1 MSQQPRSTAAPEA
14 DYRVPLLNV
23 ANVLTVV
30 RLVLV
35 PVFVWLVLQPG
46 EPVRLAATLVFVVA
60 AFTDQ
65 LDGHLARSWNLVT
78 NFGKIADPIADKA
91 LTLTAFL
98 LLSVSG
104 ILWWWVTIVILVREL
119 GITVLR
125 FVMLRKSV
133 VMPASAGGKVKTT
146 LQMLGLVCLL
156 TPWGLLLPQGASQV
170 LRGVGYVAVGAAL
183 LVTVATGVDYVL
195 KAVRLSRQKQD

>member
-1 MSQQPRSTAAPEA
+1 M
-14 DYRVPLLNV
+14 PLLNV
-23 ANVLTVV
+23 ANALTVV
-30 RLVLV
+30 RLALV
-35 PVFVWLVLQPG
+35 PVFVWLMLQPG
-46 EPVRLAATLVFVVA
+46 EWLRLAAAVVFVVA

-65 LDGHLARSWNLVT
+65 LDGYLARSWDLVT

-104 ILWWWVTIVILVREL
+104 ILWWWVTVVILVREL

-125 FVMLRKSV
+125 FVMLRRNV
-133 VMPASAGGKVKTT
+133 VMPASAGGKLKTT

-156 TPWGLLLPQGASQV
+156 TPWGLLLPVLAQV
-170 LRGVGYVAVGAAL
+170 LRGVGYVAVGASL
-183 LVTVATGVDYVL
+183 LVTVVTGVDYVL
-195 KAVRLSRQKQD
+195 KAVRLARQNAS

>member
-1 MSQQPRSTAAPEA
+1 M
-14 DYRVPLLNV
+14 PLLNV
-23 ANVLTVV
+23 ANALTVV
-30 RLVLV
+30 RLALV
-35 PVFVWLVLQPG
+35 PVFVWLMLQPG
-46 EPVRLAATLVFVVA
+46 EWLRLAAAVVFVVA

-65 LDGHLARSWNLVT
+65 LDGYLARSWDLVT

-104 ILWWWVTIVILVREL
+104 ILWWWVTVVILVREL

-125 FVMLRKSV
+125 FVMLRRNV
-133 VMPASAGGKVKTT
+133 VMPASAGGKLKTT

-156 TPWGLLLPQGASQV
+156 TPWGLLLPGMAQV
-170 LRGVGYVAVGAAL
+170 LRGVGYVAVGASL
-183 LVTVATGVDYVL
+183 LVTVVTGVDYVL
-195 KAVRLSRQKQD
+195 KAVRLARQNAS